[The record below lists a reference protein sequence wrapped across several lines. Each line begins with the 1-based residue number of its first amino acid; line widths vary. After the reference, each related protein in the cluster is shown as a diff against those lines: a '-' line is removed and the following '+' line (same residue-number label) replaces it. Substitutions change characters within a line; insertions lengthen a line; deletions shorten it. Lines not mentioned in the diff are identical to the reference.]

1 MQSTSRP
8 QISDLERPLGNP
20 KETHAR
26 AKEKLEALAREG
38 DLRSRRI
45 STLRLVTL
53 LPAIALAFVLG
64 FGYLPSALWWLA
76 AALAATFVGLVVTHV
91 RLDRAQRR
99 LEAGISFHRWAL
111 SRIEGEFA

>member
-38 DLRSRRI
+38 DLARDASRRCD
-45 STLRLVTL
+45 
-53 LPAIALAFVLG
+53 
-64 FGYLPSALWWLA
+64 W
-76 AALAATFVGLVVTHV
+76 
-91 RLDRAQRR
+91 
-99 LEAGISFHRWAL
+99 
-111 SRIEGEFA
+111 